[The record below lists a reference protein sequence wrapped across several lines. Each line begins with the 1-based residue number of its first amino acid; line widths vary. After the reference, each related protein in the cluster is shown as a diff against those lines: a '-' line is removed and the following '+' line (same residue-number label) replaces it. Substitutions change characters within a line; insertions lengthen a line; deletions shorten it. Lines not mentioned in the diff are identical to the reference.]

1 MNTTTMLTT
10 MKNVKKSYT
19 NIDEAYTSLFPYLKR
34 VAESHLLKRDDA
46 FDVVHAAF
54 EKALVNGKNISTFIM
69 KAEIIRMC
77 RRYNKTASYEIPYD
91 FGNKS
96 FGDSDVYE

>member
-1 MNTTTMLTT
+1 MQ
-10 MKNVKKSYT
+10 KNIKKSYT
-19 NIDEAYTSLFPYLKR
+19 DHDEAYISLFPYLKR

-54 EKALVNGKNISTFIM
+54 EKALVKGKNISTFIM

-77 RRYNKTASYEIPYD
+77 RRYNKTASYEIPFD
-91 FGNKS
+91 FGNTKFS
-96 FGDSDVYE
+96 DGDVY